1 MRFLSS
7 EALVPGQPVSQNA
20 RFVVKERRS
29 THNNSMF
36 RSKYLRQSIL
46 LSRYETPEFRSLF
59 NRSLYNV
66 EGKIRVERTD
76 FEGVLGGV
84 RKGVKQVFTRLKGE
98 DALEELEARF
108 KFFTQTVSTFY
119 RSITRLT
126 LTSFLS

>member
-1 MRFLSS
+1 
-7 EALVPGQPVSQNA
+7 
-20 RFVVKERRS
+20 
-29 THNNSMF
+29 MF

-108 KFFTQTVSTFY
+108 KFFTQTVSCLVQVNHPPDIDELFVVDAPCLNEV
-119 RSITRLT
+119 SCC
-126 LTSFLS
+126 